1 MTSRGPTA
9 ASVGRR
15 TDARLTEMVKARW
28 AKTPP
33 EFVIVIPDWTS
44 TPEMER
50 SSDCPPEIFRELM
63 DGTADY
69 GLAEYIPARGL
80 FSGILA
86 RPRLDSQ
93 SVSPPVRIFARKDLE
108 PTRALSQN

>member
-1 MTSRGPTA
+1 MLATWPDPTA
-9 ASVGRR
+9 
-15 TDARLTEMVKARW
+15 TDARLTEMVKKRW
-28 AKTPP
+28 AKSPP

-44 TPEMER
+44 TPDMER
-50 SSDCPPEIFRELM
+50 SSDCPPEIFRELV

-93 SVSPPVRIFARKDLE
+93 SVSPPVRIFERKDLE
-108 PTRALSQN
+108 ATRSAREVQ